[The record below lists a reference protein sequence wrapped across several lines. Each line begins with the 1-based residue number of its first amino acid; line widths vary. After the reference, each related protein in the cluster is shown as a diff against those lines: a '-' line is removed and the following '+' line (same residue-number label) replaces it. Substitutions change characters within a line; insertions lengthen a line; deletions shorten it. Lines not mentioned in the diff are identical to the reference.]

1 MNDSLFD
8 ISGKTIL
15 VTGAFGGL
23 GLHFAEFLAQR
34 GARVAMAGRRIEA
47 GRNEAARLRTDGFA
61 AEAFELDLTRDGEI
75 DLALAAA
82 ETVFGPIDV
91 LINNAGV
98 TKTRPLL
105 EVSRDEWASVVDVNL
120 SGAWYAA
127 QAVARRMVQHGRGG
141 SIVNI
146 ASILG
151 RRVAQQVPAYA
162 ASKAALLHLTEAMAL
177 ELARHD
183 IRVNA
188 IEPCYIETDMNR
200 SFLRTDAGNA
210 LCKRIPQRRFGAPGS
225 LDGALLLLASDAS
238 SFMTGASIVV
248 DGGHS
253 INSL

>member
-8 ISGKTIL
+8 ISDKTIL

-23 GLHFAEFLAQR
+23 GLQFSEFLARR

-47 GRNEAARLRTDGFA
+47 GRAEAARLRNDGLA
-61 AEAFELDLTRDGEI
+61 AEAFELDLTREADI

-82 ETVFGPIDV
+82 ENAFGPIDV

-105 EVSRDEWASVVDVNL
+105 DVSRDDWVSVVDVNL
-120 SGAWYAA
+120 NGAWYVA
-127 QAVARRMVQHGRGG
+127 QAVARRMVQDGRGG

-177 ELARHD
+177 ELARHG

-188 IEPCYIETDMNR
+188 IEPGYIETDMNR
-200 SFLRTDAGNA
+200 DFLQTEAGVA
-210 LCKRIPQRRFGAPGS
+210 LSKRIPQRRFGAPDS

-238 SFMTGASIVV
+238 AFMTGASIIV